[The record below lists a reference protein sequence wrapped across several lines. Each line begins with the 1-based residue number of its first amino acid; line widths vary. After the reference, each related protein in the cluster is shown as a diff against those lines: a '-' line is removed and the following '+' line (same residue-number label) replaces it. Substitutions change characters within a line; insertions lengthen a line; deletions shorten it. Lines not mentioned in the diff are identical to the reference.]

1 MRTTVL
7 ALAALGCSAVS
18 PNRADAQVSIL
29 GTGCDGFSVSVSGQP
44 RIGSSMQIGY
54 QLAPHHQRSFTI
66 LAMGAVDPQPLD
78 LGTIGATGCWL
89 YVHRVFF
96 ATIPAYPSVSLDW
109 NVTVNF
115 ANNPGDVGISAV
127 IQFASIQLVNPLP
140 VVTSDYIAL
149 TIMP

>member
-66 LAMGAVDPQPLD
+66 LAMGAVDPQPPRRRVERERPALVEHRP
-78 LGTIGATGCWL
+78 LGGQVLAGRAAALGVGSGHRFLLRTGF
-89 YVHRVFF
+89 VK
-96 ATIPAYPSVSLDW
+96 ASSA
-109 NVTVNF
+109 
-115 ANNPGDVGISAV
+115 PGVGV
-127 IQFASIQLVNPLP
+127 PGPWRRSIF
-140 VVTSDYIAL
+140 TYGS
-149 TIMP
+149 